1 MIASPGADPVD
12 AVDSLTPIGVIEA
25 AVQLLER
32 ERQVFLTGR
41 YGELAGIIDEK
52 VQMLGRLERL
62 IPTIDP
68 NAQIIA
74 ALRGLIEVSRRNEQ
88 IIQAGRQG
96 LAHARRRLKAI
107 EEMNAGAVA
116 YAEDGSRIRSTA
128 DQSSDDQIA

>member
-1 MIASPGADPVD
+1 MIASPDTDSADVIG
-12 AVDSLTPIGVIEA
+12 SLAPLGVIET

-32 ERQVFLTGR
+32 ERQVFLTGT

-52 VQMLGRLERL
+52 VQMLGHLERL

-68 NAQIIA
+68 NAQIIS

-128 DQSSDDQIA
+128 DQTSDDQIA